1 MQLDLQ
7 IINVLIKDNMKIVA
21 FGGSNSSTSINK
33 KLATYS
39 TTFFKEHSIEILDLN
54 DYEMPLFS
62 VDKLA
67 KNGLPQLA
75 LDFAKKIDECDFL
88 IMSLAENNGAYTV
101 AFKNI
106 FDWIS
111 VIKDRKAFWGNKP
124 TFVIAT
130 SPGPRGG
137 ASVLNLAKTT
147 LPYYGANVIET
158 FSLQSFYENF
168 NDEKGIVNADILAE
182 LQTKIEKI
190 KADILK

>member
-1 MQLDLQ
+1 
-7 IINVLIKDNMKIVA
+7 MKIVA

-33 KLATYS
+33 KLATYI

-54 DYEMPLFS
+54 DYEMPLFGA
-62 VDKLA
+62 DKIG
-67 KNGLPQLA
+67 KIGIPQLA
-75 LDFAKKIDECDFL
+75 LDFAKKIDDSDLL
-88 IMSLAENNGAYTV
+88 IMSLAEHNGAYTV

-111 VIKDRKAFWGNKP
+111 VIQERKVFWGNKP
-124 TFVIAT
+124 TFLMAT

-137 ASVLNLAKTT
+137 ESVLNLAKNT
-147 LPYYGANVIET
+147 LPYYGANVIES

-168 NDEKGIVNADILAE
+168 NDENGIVNVDILAE

-190 KADILK
+190 KTDFLK

>member
-1 MQLDLQ
+1 
-7 IINVLIKDNMKIVA
+7 MKILA
-21 FGGSNSSTSINK
+21 FAGSNSSKSINK
-33 KLATYS
+33 KLVTHT
-39 TTFFKEHSIEILDLN
+39 TTFFTEHSVEILDLN

-75 LDFAKKIDECDFL
+75 LDFAMKIDESHLLL
-88 IMSLAENNGAYTV
+88 ISLAENNGAYTT

-111 VIKDRKAFWGNKP
+111 VIPERKAFWGDKP
-124 TFVIAT
+124 TFVMAT

-147 LPYYGANVIET
+147 LPFYGAKVIET
-158 FSLQSFYENF
+158 FSLPSFYENF
-168 NDEKGIVNADILAE
+168 HAESGVANAEFAKE
-182 LQTKIEKI
+182 LKSKIEKI
-190 KADILK
+190 KIDFLK

>member
-1 MQLDLQ
+1 
-7 IINVLIKDNMKIVA
+7 MKILA
-21 FGGSNSSTSINK
+21 FAGSNSSASINK
-33 KLATYS
+33 QLVSYA
-39 TTFFKEHSIEILDLN
+39 TTFFTGHSVEILDLN

-75 LDFAKKIDECDFL
+75 TDFAKKIDESDLLL
-88 IMSLAENNGAYTV
+88 ISLAENNGAYTV

-111 VIKDRKAFWGNKP
+111 VIQDRKAFWGNKP
-124 TFVIAT
+124 TFVMAT

-147 LPYYGANVIET
+147 LPYYGANVIDT
-158 FSLQSFYENF
+158 FSLPSFYENF
-168 NDEKGIVNADILAE
+168 NDETGIANVEFETE
-182 LQTKIEKI
+182 LKSKIEKI
-190 KADILK
+190 KSDYLK

>member
-1 MQLDLQ
+1 
-7 IINVLIKDNMKIVA
+7 MKIVA

>member
-1 MQLDLQ
+1 
-7 IINVLIKDNMKIVA
+7 MKIIA

-33 KLATYS
+33 KLASYTS
-39 TTFFKEHSIEILDLN
+39 LFFEEHSIEILDLN

-62 VDKLA
+62 EDKVA

-88 IMSLAENNGAYTV
+88 IMSLAENNGAYTA

-111 VIKDRKAFWGNKP
+111 VIQDRKAFWGNKP
-124 TFVIAT
+124 TFLMAT
-130 SPGPRGG
+130 SPGLRGG

-147 LPYYGANVIET
+147 LPYYGANVVDT
-158 FSLQSFYENF
+158 FSLPSFYENF
-168 NDEKGIVNADILAE
+168 NVEKGIVNEDILAE
-182 LQTKIEKI
+182 LQMKIEKI
-190 KADILK
+190 KAGFLK